1 LAIINSSRLE
11 FKKLDRQKQK
21 LHDCLG
27 CGKGDIVGWLCDSCK
42 ARNRNLESGGLDDE
56 ERYEFHPEAI
66 ETLGEKF
73 YE

>member
-1 LAIINSSRLE
+1 MAIINSSRLE
-11 FKKLDRQKQK
+11 LKKLDQQKQK
-21 LHDCLG
+21 RHDCLG
-27 CGKGDIVGWLCDSCK
+27 CGKSIFGWVCDRCK